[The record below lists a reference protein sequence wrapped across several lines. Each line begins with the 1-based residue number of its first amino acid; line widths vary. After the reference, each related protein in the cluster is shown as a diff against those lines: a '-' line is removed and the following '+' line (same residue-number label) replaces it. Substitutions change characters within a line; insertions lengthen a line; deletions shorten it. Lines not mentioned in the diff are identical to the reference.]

1 MGRVV
6 MCVVCVAC
14 WEFGCDEKI
23 GVLWS
28 PGWGSPK
35 PGNLDSV
42 VTARDLFVVTVE
54 LVGVFNWDLSSML
67 DQTWITR

>member
-1 MGRVV
+1 MGRAV
-6 MCVVCVAC
+6 MCVAC

-28 PGWGSPK
+28 PGWGSPE